1 MHLILVMLGAKLQIM
16 HFKVYSLIDI
26 VLGHLVSCHSVT
38 SNCMTT
44 RLHQVSYTWVV
55 AMYSLQR
62 EVIWTHPL
70 YQLTPS
76 ELIGGSFDLKYRLV
90 GRVRNLSQEQIAAVS
105 SLCQAGHSNKEI
117 HHLTG
122 ISL

>member
-55 AMYSLQR
+55 AMYWLQR
-62 EVIWTHPL
+62 EVIWTHPRN
-70 YQLTPS
+70 QLAPS
-76 ELIGGSFDLKYRLV
+76 EQIGGSFDHKYWLL
-90 GRVRNLSQEQIAAVS
+90 GRGRNLSLEQIAAGT
-105 SLCQAGHSNKEI
+105 SLC
-117 HHLTG
+117 
-122 ISL
+122 